1 MFWAVETKQ
10 SAYYT
15 VWLFLETI
23 HTDYY
28 FRTVVVKLMKL
39 EDKYILIL
47 CRRHAALILNRWYL

>member
-28 FRTVVVKLMKL
+28 FRTVVVTLMKL

-47 CRRHAALILNRWYL
+47 CERHAAFILK

>member
-1 MFWAVETKQ
+1 MFCAVETKQ

-15 VWLFLETI
+15 VWLFLETT

-47 CRRHAALILNRWYL
+47 CRHAALILNRLYL

>member
-15 VWLFLETI
+15 LWLFLETT

-47 CRRHAALILNRWYL
+47 CRHAALILNRLYL

>member
-15 VWLFLETI
+15 VWLFLETT

-47 CRRHAALILNRWYL
+47 GRHAALILNRLYL

>member
-1 MFWAVETKQ
+1 MFWAVETKK

-15 VWLFLETI
+15 VWLFLETT

-47 CRRHAALILNRWYL
+47 CRHAALILNRLYL

>member
-15 VWLFLETI
+15 VWLFLETT

-39 EDKYILIL
+39 EDKHILIL
-47 CRRHAALILNRWYL
+47 CRHAALILNRLYL